1 MGSVSAV
8 LGVWVHNLK
17 PEIFEI
23 SDKFALRW
31 YGLAYLAGF
40 VAGYFVLKWMAER
53 KLWVVK
59 PDKVGDF
66 IAYSAL
72 FGVFLG
78 GRLGY
83 VLFYMI
89 PTHGFGY
96 VMSDPLVVIRVW
108 EGGMASHGGI
118 LGLTIFAFFYARKTK
133 VSWPGIGDGLVIVSC
148 LGVFFGRIANFI
160 NGELYGRVTSAAIGM
175 KFPKE
180 LLEPENEG
188 NLRAAMAEAK
198 EADPERLGQLWQAY
212 DQTPNELRGQMFE
225 GVMTVSRDNPAV
237 LEVLAKYVETRHPSQ
252 LYQALLE
259 GLGLCLILFMMR
271 IRWPRMP
278 HGMITGTFFILYATF
293 RIVAEQFRQPDSA
306 WVVEN
311 MVTKGQFY
319 SVFMFVIGA
328 LFLVFAFRGKTGH
341 LGEDGSKKTVR
352 SGR

>member
-1 MGSVSAV
+1 MGSLGVV

-23 SDKFALRW
+23 SEKFALRW

-59 PDKVGDF
+59 PEKVADF

-83 VLFYMI
+83 VIFYMI
-89 PTHGFGY
+89 PEKGIGY
-96 VMSDPLVVIRVW
+96 VMSDPLVIIRVW

-118 LGLTIFAFFYARKTK
+118 LGLTIFAFFYARNTE
-133 VSWPGIGDGLVIVSC
+133 VSWPGIGDGLVIVST

-180 LLEPENEG
+180 LLEPGNEINFG
-188 NLRAAMAEAK
+188 AAMKSASEA
-198 EADPERLGQLWQAY
+198 APDRLGQLWLAY
-212 DQTPNELRGQMFE
+212 ERSPNEMRGQMFE
-225 GVMTVSRDNPAV
+225 GVMEVSRDSPAV

-259 GLGLCLILFMMR
+259 GLGLCLILFIMR
-271 IRWPRMP
+271 IRWPRMA
-278 HGMITGTFFILYATF
+278 HGVITGTFFILYATF
-293 RIVAEQFRQPDSA
+293 RIIAERFREPDSA
-306 WVVEN
+306 WVVEDLI
-311 MVTKGQFY
+311 TKGQFY
-319 SVFMFVIGA
+319 SLFMFLIGA
-328 LFLVFAFRGKTGH
+328 LFLIFAATGKTGR
-341 LGEDGSKKTVR
+341 LGEQIVKKNVAP
-352 SGR
+352 GR